1 MAVANIHE
9 LRKTLR
15 NDIDQRIKALVS
27 ERNID
32 KDKGLTEE
40 ELSEAERKFNQKWD
54 TWMSDIGKKHPPLER
69 KDLDTLILICIKSD
83 CQLDKYDMLINSKL
97 TELPLQDRGQPLQ
110 LVIDPHRHLWFKGL
124 YNMIRTT
131 SDFQNDTQKAQ
142 DMTSV
147 VISYIK
153 RYFNAEDVFY
163 TSHDIHIQYIVKYI
177 IDQIDAFDKHVF
189 FNVWYSLRED
199 SKHYFKFTEEYRV
212 DLILEVAGYALK
224 MFTKQQDKAIE
235 DHDPLTY
242 LQSMK
247 SLYMMSF
254 KSTYTAT
261 AHEKVSAMCLVEL
274 IAKQLKKKA
283 VHISSHGKSLAEI
296 HFPQADKLT
305 NAFTDAIIFAADRAQ
320 ASSTGVKQWLTSF
333 QAHLKRVIPLNEE
346 ELHDLVHLQEYD
358 DLKFF
363 TDEFK
368 KEIQA
373 QHREYLRCFEK
384 LQTSEIIDMLD
395 LIVHENTLEKSKKL
409 KFYCCL
415 HNTVK
420 LRIV

>member
-15 NDIDQRIKALVS
+15 NGIDQRIKALVS
-27 ERNID
+27 ELNFD

-54 TWMSDIGKKHPPLER
+54 TWMSDVGKKHPPLER
-69 KDLDTLILICIKSD
+69 KDLNTLIRICIESD
-83 CQLDKYDMLINSKL
+83 SQLEKYDMLIHSEL
-97 TELPLQDRGQPLQ
+97 TKLPLQDRGQPLQ
-110 LVIDPHRHLWFKGL
+110 LVIDRYRHLWFSSL
-124 YNMIRTT
+124 YNLIRAAPVL
-131 SDFQNDTQKAQ
+131 QNDMQKAQ

-163 TSHDIHIQYIVKYI
+163 TSYDIHIQYIVKYI
-177 IDQIDAFDKHVF
+177 IDQIDEFDKS
-189 FNVWYSLRED
+189 FNVWYSLHED
-199 SKHYFKFTEEYRV
+199 SEYHFKFTKEYRV

-247 SLYMMSF
+247 STYMMSF
-254 KSTYTAT
+254 KSLCTAT
-261 AHEKVSAMCLVEL
+261 AHEKTSAMCLVEL
-274 IAKQLKKKA
+274 IARQLKKKA

-320 ASSTGVKQWLTSF
+320 TSSTGVKQWLTLF
-333 QAHLKRVIPLNEE
+333 QAHLKRVISLNEE
-346 ELHDLVHLQEYD
+346 ELHDLVHLQED
-358 DLKFF
+358 GDLKLF

-368 KEIQA
+368 KEVQA
-373 QHREYLRCFEK
+373 QHKEYLRCFEK
-384 LQTSEIIDMLD
+384 LETSEIIDMLD
-395 LIVHENTLEKSKKL
+395 LIVHENTLEKSKEL